1 MLIKTS
7 DLDFGSVITHSLS
20 ASLLF
25 AHHHSFWGLQRWP
38 SPEEKE
44 SITAAT
50 EIVGYATEIALSAQ
64 NALH

>member
-7 DLDFGSVITHSLS
+7 HLDFVSVITHSLS
-20 ASLLF
+20 ASFLF
-25 AHHHSFWGLQRWP
+25 AHHPSFRDLQSWP
-38 SPEEKE
+38 SLEEKE

-50 EIVGYATEIALSAQ
+50 EIVGYAIEIALSAQ